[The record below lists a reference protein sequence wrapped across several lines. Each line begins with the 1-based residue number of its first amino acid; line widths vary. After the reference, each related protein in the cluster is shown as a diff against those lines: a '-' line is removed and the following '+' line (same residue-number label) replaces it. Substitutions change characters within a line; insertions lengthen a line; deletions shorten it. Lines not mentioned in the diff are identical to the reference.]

1 MGLRNHPA
9 ALIGAIMK
17 TNDKSLVLL
26 DVRRCSSAYVNRSID
41 QLPGE
46 IAS

>member
-1 MGLRNHPA
+1 MGLRNHPV

-26 DVRRCSSAYVNRSID
+26 DMSRSSFAHVNRFID